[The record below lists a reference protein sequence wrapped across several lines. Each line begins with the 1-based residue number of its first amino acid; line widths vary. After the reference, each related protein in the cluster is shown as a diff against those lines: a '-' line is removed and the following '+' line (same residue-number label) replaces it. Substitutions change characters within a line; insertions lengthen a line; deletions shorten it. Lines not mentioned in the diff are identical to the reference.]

1 VNDVPPADHP
11 RPGPALVDRLA
22 KLPAANIG
30 DAMQRLGV
38 LDARIQAVWPGARLA
53 GPALTIWTR
62 AGDNLLIHQALS
74 VVRPG
79 DVIVVN
85 GEGDETR
92 ALIGELIGARAKAAG
107 AAGFVIDGA
116 IRDADGLAG
125 LGLPVFARAS
135 TPAGPYKNGPG
146 HLHRTIAVG
155 GVAVAPGD
163 ILIGDGDGVVA
174 VPMAEAAEVAA
185 AAERVA
191 ADEAAKWDSIT
202 GGA

>member
-1 VNDVPPADHP
+1 MHDDEEVPPE
-11 RPGPALVDRLA
+11 LVARLGR
-22 KLPAANIG
+22 LPAANIG

-38 LDARIQAVWPGARLA
+38 LDSRIQAVWPGARLA
-53 GPALTIWTR
+53 GPAFTIWTR
-62 AGDNLLIHQALS
+62 AGDNLLIHQALEQ
-74 VVRPG
+74 VRPG

-85 GEGDETR
+85 GQGDETR

-146 HLHRTIAVG
+146 HLHRVIAVG

-163 ILIGDGDGVVA
+163 VIVGDGDGVVA
-174 VPMAEAAEVAA
+174 VPRASAAEVAS
-185 AAERVA
+185 AAEKVA
-191 ADEAAKWDSIT
+191 ASEADKWKSII